1 MPLSEVNLI
10 GVHCECVRLYK
21 DGHLLVAPISLLKPN
36 PTMHH
41 VRITTPSRLH
51 FSLLDLNGALGRI
64 DGGFGLAITDPNFQ
78 IVAERATGIH
88 IASSV
93 YSERAHGVLARLQKT
108 HPFPGIKLTFEA
120 EIPMHC
126 GFGSGTQLALGVVEA
141 VNVLYELSLDVQEL
155 AKVVGRGG
163 TSGIGIA
170 AFDTGGFIVDGGHRF
185 PDQKTSFLPSS
196 AVGDIPPPP
205 ILLRYPFPELP
216 MLIVMPNCSRIY
228 GDVEIELFQ
237 TLCPQPEWV
246 AQKLSH
252 ILLLQILPA
261 LIEGDMRNFGNALNS
276 IQGFGWKK
284 VEIDAQGDELQLTLD
299 FLRSSGAFGA
309 GVSSWGPAIC
319 VLGEEIREL
328 KRETESFLK
337 TLPSGGSCFITQASN
352 LGAQVVLA

>member
-1 MPLSEVNLI
+1 
-10 GVHCECVRLYK
+10 
-21 DGHLLVAPISLLKPN
+21 
-36 PTMHH
+36 MHH

-78 IVAERATGIH
+78 IVAERATDIH
-88 IASSV
+88 IPSSL
-93 YSERAHGVLARLQKT
+93 YRERANTVLERLQKI
-108 HPFPGIKLTFEA
+108 HPFPGIKLTFES

-126 GFGSGTQLALGVVEA
+126 GFGSGTQLALGVAQA
-141 VNVLYELSLDVQEL
+141 VNVLYELDLDVQTL
-155 AKVVGRGG
+155 ARIVGRGG

-196 AVGDIPPPP
+196 ALGDIPPPP
-205 ILLRYPFPELP
+205 ILMRYAFPELP
-216 MLIVMPNCSRIY
+216 MLIAMPNCSRIY
-228 GDVEIELFQ
+228 GDAEIELFQ

-252 ILLLQILPA
+252 TLLLQILPA
-261 LIEGDMRNFGNALNS
+261 LIEGDMYNFGKALNS
-276 IQGFGWKK
+276 IQTYGWKK

-299 FLRSSGAFGA
+299 FLKSSGAFGA

-319 VLGEEIREL
+319 VLGEEIEEL
-328 KRETESFLK
+328 KRKTEAFLK
-337 TLPSGGSCFITQASN
+337 TLPNGGSCFITQANNS
-352 LGAQVVLA
+352 GVQVASD